1 MTQERNHK
9 PRFRLLLGGV
19 AALCLIAWSTAVLL
33 DTQASVPPNQT
44 VITLSGYNGTIS
56 DWVAEMEYADLVVE
70 GTVQEVLAA
79 QWATPQ
85 KNAPATQDEL
95 KNPAV
100 QIRTPVALLVE
111 RAYKGKVGA
120 EVVFS
125 FVGGTIETTTMT
137 AEGTEGIKPGA
148 KLIIFLQQGASDNPA
163 TIVHPD
169 GLFPSTL
176 VWVENDIAYSATF
189 NVPVAEIHKQL
200 EGAQQ

>member
-33 DTQASVPPNQT
+33 DTQASVPLNQT

-163 TIVHPD
+163 TIVYPD

-176 VWVENDIAYSATF
+176 VWVENDIAYGATF